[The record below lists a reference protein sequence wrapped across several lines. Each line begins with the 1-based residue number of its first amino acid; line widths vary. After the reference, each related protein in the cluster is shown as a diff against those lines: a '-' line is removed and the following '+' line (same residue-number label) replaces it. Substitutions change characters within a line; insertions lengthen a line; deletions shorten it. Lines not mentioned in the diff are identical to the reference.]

1 VYDSNRVAV
10 YGSPTIKPE
19 GNGFMR
25 VKTAAIL
32 TAVLLLASAARA
44 GTEKVLYNFA
54 GGTDGASPYDTG
66 ALIRDGAGNFYGTT
80 YQGGSCGA
88 GTAFEVSSAGKETV
102 LHDFCLG
109 GDGGYPFGGV
119 ILDSSGNVYGTTE
132 GGGPANG
139 GTVFE
144 LKRASNGEWSEIVL
158 HSFIGPEGKGPFDGL
173 IMDADGNLYG
183 TASEGGPYVAFGG
196 VVFEI
201 SSSGTYSVLYNFCS
215 LSNCAD
221 GQLPLGGL
229 SMDENGNL
237 YGTTSQ
243 GGTSNR
249 GTVFQLSKSG
259 SGWTET
265 VLHSFAGG
273 RSDGAYPLSASPTLS
288 TRQVGRKTETVIFGV
303 TTYGGARNKG
313 TAFEI
318 TESIT
323 GWKLTVLHN
332 FGTRKGGALPY
343 GTLVNIR
350 GKLFGTAGSNGT
362 SCCGTVFRLTQKNH
376 TWVETVLYNFTGS
389 DDGGDPY
396 SGVVADS
403 DGNLYGVADSG
414 GSGTWG
420 VLYEVKPLP

>member
-1 VYDSNRVAV
+1 MRIRLA
-10 YGSPTIKPE
+10 TI
-19 GNGFMR
+19 FT
-25 VKTAAIL
+25 V
-32 TAVLLLASAARA
+32 VLLLATGAWA

-66 ALIRDGAGNFYGTT
+66 VLVRDGAGNFYGTT

-88 GTAFEVSSAGKETV
+88 GTVFEVARTGEETV
-102 LHDFCLG
+102 LHNFCLG

-144 LKRASNGEWSEIVL
+144 LKRAPSGEWSEIVR
-158 HSFIGPEGKGPFDGL
+158 HSFNGPEGKGPFDGL

-183 TASEGGPYVAFGG
+183 TASEGGSRATFGG

-229 SMDENGNL
+229 SMDGTGNL

-259 SGWTET
+259 GGWTET

-273 RSDGAYPLSASPTLS
+273 RSDGTYPLYASPTLS

-303 TTYGGARNKG
+303 TTYGGARNQG

-318 TESIT
+318 TESEVT
-323 GWKLTVLHN
+323 ESMTSWKFTVLHS
-332 FGTRKGGALPY
+332 FGTRRGGASPY

-350 GKLFGTAGSNGT
+350 GKLFGTAGFDGT
-362 SCCGTVFRLTQKNH
+362 SCCGTVFQLAQEHK
-376 TWVETVLYNFTGS
+376 TWVETVLYNFMGT
-389 DDGGDPY
+389 DDGGYPY
-396 SGVVADS
+396 SGVLADS
-403 DGNLYGVADSG
+403 DGNLYGVADTG

-420 VLYEVKPLP
+420 VLYKVKP